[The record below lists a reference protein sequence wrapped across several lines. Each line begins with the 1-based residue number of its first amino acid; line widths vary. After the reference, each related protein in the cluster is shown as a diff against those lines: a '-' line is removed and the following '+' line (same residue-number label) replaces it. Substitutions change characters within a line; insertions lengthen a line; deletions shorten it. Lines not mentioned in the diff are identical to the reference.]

1 MIARNDITNDEL
13 KSKLGSKSYEE
24 GWERIFGGNNKGKQH
39 PATDDALRVLEQG
52 AEVQSDKD
60 DSEAR

>member
-24 GWERIFGGNNKGKQH
+24 GWERIFGGNNKGKQ
-39 PATDDALRVLEQG
+39 PVATDDALRVLERPT
-52 AEVQSDKD
+52 EVQGDRNGSD
-60 DSEAR
+60 AQ